1 MCIDLTKRTWQRIPG
16 LARTARGRMFV
27 SWFTGGPKE
36 PVPEITVVLS
46 FSDDQGTLWRDPV
59 GKFET

>member
-1 MCIDLTKRTWQRIPG
+1 
-16 LARTARGRMFV
+16 MFV